1 MKIYNTSNDCE
12 NFMNRSCAFC
22 GGCGCSYCCQGPA
35 GPQGPQ
41 GVPGLQGPIGPQGP
55 QGCLLYTSIF
65 FLRKVLAMVCSLL
78 LEQWCGYFI
87 LSRTTNYISF
97 YPFLYL
103 HNLFYLIIISSSTL
117 NFYAFRS
124 IGIYL
129 FPFEKN
135 KAQLNCCALD
145 VYKRQL
151 SSNTIS
157 DYERAVKQP
166 STKTLI
172 EIAYF
177 YNTSL
182 DYLVNLTHTRP
193 IRTDGLTEDQI
204 NAVNEI
210 VEQFRQSNKK

>member
-1 MKIYNTSNDCE
+1 MKTRGQAVKKEPVYDC
-12 NFMNRSCAFC
+12 
-22 GGCGCSYCCQGPA
+22 
-35 GPQGPQ
+35 
-41 GVPGLQGPIGPQGP
+41 GLDQKLIQ
-55 QGCLLYTSIF
+55 
-65 FLRKVLAMVCSLL
+65 LRESKHLSQRELA
-78 LEQWCGYFI
+78 
-87 LSRTTNYISF
+87 
-97 YPFLYL
+97 
-103 HNLFYLIIISSSTL
+103 
-117 NFYAFRS
+117 
-124 IGIYL
+124 
-129 FPFEKN
+129 
-135 KAQLNCCALD
+135 
-145 VYKRQL
+145 KRLGL

-210 VEQFRQSNKK
+210 VEQFRRSNKK